1 MRVII
6 CGAGR
11 VGYGICARLAGEKFD
26 VTVIDQSEDLIRH
39 ITERLEVR
47 GIVGNASYPDVLTEA
62 GAAETDLIIAVT
74 QSDEVNIVSC
84 QIAHSLFN
92 VPTKMARIRGESY
105 LDNKYA
111 DLFSRNNIPIDVVIS
126 PESEV
131 AEAIL
136 QRLATPSAFEIRS
149 FADGR
154 IWAVGLKIKE
164 SCPITDTPL
173 RQVAELFPDLEI
185 TIVGVA
191 RDGKIFRP
199 HADDELT
206 KGDDIYFVADR
217 NKVDRALQIL
227 SEATTQA
234 RKIIIVGGGNIGY
247 HVAKAL
253 DDNNLTKIRIIEPS
267 SDRAHYIA
275 EHLERAVVIQGS
287 GLDRDILLEAGA
299 ADCETIVAVSNSD
312 EVNVLSSIIA
322 KREGTNRA
330 LCLVNERTY
339 GEISESVGIDRFV
352 DPRAVTVSTILQHVR
367 RGRIKGVFSIMDG
380 AAELVDAIALE
391 TSSLVGETLKDTNLP
406 SGVVV
411 GAILRDGEVIL
422 PTAKTIIQANDRVV
436 LMALRENVKDVEQM
450 FRVTLEY
457 F

>member
-11 VGYGICARLAGEKFD
+11 VGYGIAAQLAGEKFD
-26 VTVIDQSEDLIRH
+26 VTVIDQSESLVRK

-47 GIVGNASYPDVLTEA
+47 GIVGNASYPDTLTEA
-62 GAAETDLIIAVT
+62 GASETDMIIAVT

-92 VPTKMARIRGESY
+92 VPTKIARIRGDSY
-105 LDNKYA
+105 LDHKYA
-111 DLFSRNNIPIDVVIS
+111 DLFSRKNIPIDVVIS
-126 PESEV
+126 PEAEV
-131 AEAIL
+131 ADAIL
-136 QRLATPSAFEIRS
+136 QRLSTPSAFEIRS

-154 IWAVGLKIKE
+154 IWAVGLKIRE
-164 SCPITDTPL
+164 NCPITDTPL

-185 TIVGVA
+185 VIVGVV
-191 RDGKIFRP
+191 RDQKIFRP
-199 HADDELT
+199 HADDELHV
-206 KGDDIYFVADR
+206 GDDIYFVADKDKI
-217 NKVDRALQIL
+217 NRALEIL
-227 SEATTQA
+227 SEKTAEA
-234 RKIIIVGGGNIGY
+234 RKIIIVGGGHIGY

-253 DDNNLTKIRIIEPS
+253 ESNPLTKIRVVEM
-267 SDRAHYIA
+267 SDGRANFIA
-275 EHLERAVVIQGS
+275 DQLERAVVIKGS
-287 GLDRDILLEAGA
+287 GLNRDILLEAGVA
-299 ADCETIVAVSNSD
+299 ECETIVTVTDSD
-312 EVNVLSSIIA
+312 EVNVLASIIA
-322 KREGTNRA
+322 KREGANKA

-339 GEISESVGIDRFV
+339 GEITESVGIDRHV
-352 DPRAVTVSTILQHVR
+352 DPRAVTISTILQHVR

-380 AAELVDAIALE
+380 EAELIDAIALE
-391 TSSLVGETLKDTNLP
+391 TSSLVGQALKDTDLP

-411 GAILRDGEVIL
+411 GAILRDDEVLL
-422 PTAKTIIQANDRVV
+422 PTANTVIQPNDRVV